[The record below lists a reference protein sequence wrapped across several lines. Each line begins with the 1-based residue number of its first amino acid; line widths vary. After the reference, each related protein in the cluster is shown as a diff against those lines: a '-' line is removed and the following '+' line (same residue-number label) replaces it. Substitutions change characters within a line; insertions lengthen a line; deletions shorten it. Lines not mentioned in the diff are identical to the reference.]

1 MTTPSRLA
9 GAILAASLGASIGA
23 APALASDFPTDEIT
37 ILVPF
42 APGGGVDTTN
52 RIIADAA
59 NNLGLVGD
67 QRLVVTN
74 NSNTVVAQASVAQA
88 PPDGYTVLGMTSSIV
103 TNPKLQSVPFSVAD
117 FRPVALY
124 SIEYTV
130 VAVPTDSPLQTMED
144 FITAATE
151 GEVTMV
157 TSGIGTSHNMSG
169 LSLQARGGLNLNI
182 INIAAFG
189 EQVQQIAGGHV
200 QAALWP
206 FGAARAQVEAGTA
219 RILGSAS
226 RERLPGFEDVPTW
239 AEAGLDIAEF
249 TTFRGWGVPRDTPDE
264 VVEFL
269 AGILETLSENEDYVE
284 RMEQGGSP
292 VAFAGPEGFA
302 EIIAIY
308 DVLTDEILN

>member
-1 MTTPSRLA
+1 MTTPRRLA
-9 GAILAASLGASIGA
+9 GAILAASLAVT
-23 APALASDFPTDEIT
+23 PALASDFPTDDIT
-37 ILVPF
+37 VLVPF
-42 APGGGVDTTN
+42 APGGGVDVTN
-52 RIIADAA
+52 RIIADFA

-67 QRLVVTN
+67 HRIVVTN
-74 NSNTVVAQASVAQA
+74 NANSVVGQASVAQA
-88 PPDGYTVLGMTSSIV
+88 APDGYTVLAMTSSIV
-103 TNPKLQSVPFSVAD
+103 TNPKLQPVPFALTD

-130 VAVPTDSPLQTMED
+130 VAVPADSPLQTMED
-144 FITAATE
+144 FVAAATE

-157 TSGIGTSHNMSG
+157 TSGTGTSHNMSG

-264 VVEFL
+264 VVDFL
-269 AGILETLSENEDYVE
+269 AGILEALNDNAEYVE
-284 RMEQGGSP
+284 RMEQSGSP

-302 EIIAIY
+302 EVIAIY